1 VTSTLDGLAA
11 RSHLIHWQAFPSGPS
26 FDVSEVDYLIDGK
39 QLWVEHNAPYFYR
52 DDGNYLVTSFLKPG
66 KHVLHRAGGRLGR
79 AGRHRLGDRRC
90 LSGAL
95 TARRAGGHL
104 EAWQSA
110 GGTPAGYAPLVIS
123 AHCGRGWSE
132 GQFPFHTYGGQR
144 QPGRRGPPLS
154 PGLVE
159 IWTGMATGHDGKATS
174 QDIVAGIRQDDL
186 NGWCNDALGHRP
198 ATGGL

>member
-132 GQFPFHTYGGQR
+132 GQFPFTHTGDNGNLEDVAHLSL
-144 QPGRRGPPLS
+144 PGWWRSGPAWPRA
-154 PGLVE
+154 
-159 IWTGMATGHDGKATS
+159 TMARLRAR
-174 QDIVAGIRQDDL
+174 I
-186 NGWCNDALGHRP
+186 
-198 ATGGL
+198 